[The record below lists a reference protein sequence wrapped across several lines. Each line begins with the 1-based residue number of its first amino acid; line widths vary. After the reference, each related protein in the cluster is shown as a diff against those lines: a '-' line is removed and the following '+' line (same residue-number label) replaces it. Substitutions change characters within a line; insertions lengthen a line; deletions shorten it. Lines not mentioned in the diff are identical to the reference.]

1 MCGTRVQRSATV
13 SGRGGC
19 MAEGMNA
26 APLTPQQLNR
36 YARQILLPGVGSE
49 GQRRLL
55 KGRVLIV
62 GVGGLGSPAALY
74 LSAAG
79 VGTIGLVDG
88 GVVDLSNLQ
97 RQILYSSE
105 DIGQPKVVAAQNRLA
120 ALNPEVQY
128 TSYPTVLDASNV
140 RAIVSEYDVVVNGCD
155 NFPTRYLLNDACVL
169 EGKPLVDA
177 SVLRWEAQLTVFTPK
192 GGCYR
197 CLFPQPPPPGSV
209 PSCAEAGVLGA
220 LVGEVGSMQAVEAL
234 KLLLQTGEPLVS
246 RLVMIDALRGT
257 QETLLFEHNPDC
269 PVCGDHPTILEVE
282 TQDYEGFCGVPLPTP
297 EVTAISSPAQPVPSA
312 PQVPSQAEAWLP
324 AQVEEAWRR
333 GEVYLLDVRDP
344 EEYAHG
350 HIDGAHLLPLPSL
363 PEHLHEVPKDK
374 KVICICH
381 VGQRSSQAAR
391 LLRAA
396 GYRSVYNMTG
406 GMLAW
411 ESEGRPVVRPVGA
424 NDSAAHRR

>member
-1 MCGTRVQRSATV
+1 
-13 SGRGGC
+13 
-19 MAEGMNA
+19 MAEGINAA

-36 YARQILLPGVGSE
+36 YARQILLPGVGNE
-49 GQRRLL
+49 GQLRLL
-55 KGRVLIV
+55 NGRVLIV

-105 DIGQPKVVAAQNRLA
+105 DVGKPKVMAARDRLA
-120 ALNPEVQY
+120 ALNPDVHY
-128 TSYPTVLDASNV
+128 TCYPLVLDAANV
-140 RAIVSEYDVVVNGCD
+140 RAIISDYDVVVNGCD

-177 SVLRWEAQLTVFTPK
+177 SVLRWEAQLTVFAPK
-192 GGCYR
+192 AGCYR
-197 CLFPQPPPPGSV
+197 CLFPQPPSPGSV

-246 RLVMIDALRGT
+246 RLLMIDALRGR
-257 QETLLFEHNPDC
+257 QETLLFEQNPQC
-269 PVCGDHPTILEVE
+269 PVCGEHPTILEVE

-297 EVTAISSPAQPVPSA
+297 EITAMSSHAQPA
-312 PQVPSQAEAWLP
+312 PFLPGAEAWLP
-324 AQVEEAWRR
+324 AQVEEAWRK
-333 GEVYLLDVRDP
+333 GEVYLLDVRNPD
-344 EEYAHG
+344 EYAQS
-350 HIDGAHLLPLPSL
+350 HIEGSHLLPLPSL
-363 PEHLHEVPKDK
+363 PEHLNEVPKDR

-381 VGQRSSQAAR
+381 VGQRSAQAAR

-411 ESEGRPVVRPVGA
+411 ESEGRPVVRSVEA
-424 NDSAAHRR
+424 NDPATNRR